1 MDFLADTRIT
11 LSANFH
17 PIGRNPFFTS
27 SFQGTFSRVY
37 VFPNTVLRAGCG
49 SLTPFHLFAFHF
61 LRLGSQID
69 PTPPYVVLYVSTRV
83 LASLK
88 DLSNGAA
95 FWCRQLRSACSCWQ
109 TPPKGWWRITLP
121 IGATVAPCICA
132 WIISA
137 LQFRISSTLKKRN

>member
-17 PIGRNPFFTS
+17 PIGRNPFLTS

-83 LASLK
+83 VLYVSTRVLASLK

-95 FWCRQLRSACSCWQ
+95 F
-109 TPPKGWWRITLP
+109 
-121 IGATVAPCICA
+121 
-132 WIISA
+132 
-137 LQFRISSTLKKRN
+137 